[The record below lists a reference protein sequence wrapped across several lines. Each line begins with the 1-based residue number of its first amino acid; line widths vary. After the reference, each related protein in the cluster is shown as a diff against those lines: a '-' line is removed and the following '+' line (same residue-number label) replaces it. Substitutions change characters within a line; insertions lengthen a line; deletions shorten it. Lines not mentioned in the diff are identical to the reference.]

1 MSSYSPFK
9 FTPPLLIESHFAMRR
24 PKREEDVVNIHLCR
38 NVVKNDEKNSAIV
51 ELKVQLN
58 KEGDKE
64 KEDACFVAEVT
75 LQSIFTWPDDM
86 DKTFVNSLLTVNAA
100 SLLISYARPIIV
112 QLTAAS
118 PIPAYNI
125 PFLNMNEIFKN
136 VPID

>member
-9 FTPPLLIESHFAMRR
+9 FTPPLLIESYFAMKRPRR
-24 PKREEDVVNIHLCR
+24 EDDIVNIHLCR
-38 NVVKNDEKNSAIV
+38 NVVKNEEENSAIV

-64 KEDACFVAEVT
+64 KTDACFVAEVT

-86 DKTFVNSLLTVNAA
+86 DKSLISSLLTVNAA

-118 PIPAYNI
+118 PISAYNI
-125 PFLNMNEIFKN
+125 PFLNMNEIFKD
-136 VPID
+136 VPIE

>member
-9 FTPPLLIESHFAMRR
+9 FTPPLLIESHFTMKR

-38 NVVKNDEKNSAIV
+38 NVVKKDEENSAIV

-58 KEGDKE
+58 KEGDQE

-125 PFLNMNEIFKN
+125 PFLNMNEIFKD